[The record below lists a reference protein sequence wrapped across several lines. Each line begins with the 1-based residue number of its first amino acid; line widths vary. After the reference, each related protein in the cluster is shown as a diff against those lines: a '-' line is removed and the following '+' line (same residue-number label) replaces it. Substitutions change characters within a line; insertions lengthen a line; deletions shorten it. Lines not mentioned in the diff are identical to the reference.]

1 MPEASRDRSLG
12 TLASDMNVLRAIA
25 ASVFVVSLS
34 CRVAGATDT
43 PLIVIGAP
51 VLQGKDRLAEA
62 WNHVSPEKRTDIQSY
77 LLSLGLSST
86 GRIHLIG
93 SFRQATPNRK
103 DRNILQFQ
111 QTDLEGTRLF
121 WSVLVDP
128 DSLEARVIFSLS
140 KEQHSDDFTL
150 FSTKK

>member
-1 MPEASRDRSLG
+1 
-12 TLASDMNVLRAIA
+12 MNVLRAIA
-25 ASVFVVSLS
+25 ASVIVISLS
-34 CRVAGATDT
+34 CRVAVAADT
-43 PLIVIGAP
+43 GLIGIGSP

-62 WNHVSPEKRTDIQSY
+62 WNHLSPEKRTDIQSY

-93 SFRQATPNRK
+93 SFRQANPNGK

-128 DSLEARVIFSLS
+128 DSLEAQVIFSLS
-140 KEQHSDDFTL
+140 KEVHSADFKL